1 MAFQHFLVILINNFV
16 GQTTD
21 KFTNLIS
28 IFKTQKKSSVMYLN
42 ILKSTAPGL
51 TDFPLL
57 LNHDLVY
64 VSLFYSPLFCSIN
77 FLAIVSIPT
86 LKRYFKHHGTMQ
98 FCKPMIVAKSTT
110 QKSEFLVPSQFHP
123 QHFPVELPF
132 QLKRISLLIYFMA
145 IYRCP
150 TFSVIRSNNWP
161 CQKIHILPTYYI
173 STYINVVPTFLQICL
188 PFLSQRTDNNLFP
201 FHQNSI
207 HSIFKYSW

>member
-1 MAFQHFLVILINNFV
+1 MSALFFKPKNCQPFSVPSQFHPKHFQVKLITVFFQLTRICFLYSMAFQHFLVILINNFV

-51 TDFPLL
+51 TDFPLIQ
-57 LNHDLVY
+57 NHDLVY

-110 QKSEFLVPSQFHP
+110 QKSEFLVPSQFHQ
-123 QHFPVELPF
+123 QHF
-132 QLKRISLLIYFMA
+132 Q
-145 IYRCP
+145 
-150 TFSVIRSNNWP
+150 
-161 CQKIHILPTYYI
+161 
-173 STYINVVPTFLQICL
+173 
-188 PFLSQRTDNNLFP
+188 
-201 FHQNSI
+201 
-207 HSIFKYSW
+207 